1 MKTIQSFSNHWA
13 RILGLWIGS
22 VKIDS
27 SISTITFLGLGLI
40 GGSMALALRK
50 IGFNGKLLGYG
61 RSKETLDRAVSRGLV
76 DESTLDLDYATRDA
90 DLIVLAP
97 ATANILAKMV
107 HGISDSL
114 ATSILLA
121 NNKPL
126 LIAPSMNVKMW
137 NNPSTIENIKSLRN
151 NGHIFVGPDDGEMAC
166 GEVGSGKMSKV
177 EEIYKEISY
186 LINSAPL
193 KGKKALVTSG
203 PTIEPIDPVRFI
215 SNRSSGK
222 QGHAIASLLSKLGAE
237 THLITGPVNIP
248 YPDNVKV
255 TEINTA
261 NEMLEACMNSL
272 PVDISIFAA
281 AVSDWKVANQSS
293 KKIKK
298 SENKNKDMNILLE
311 QNPDILKTISEN
323 NKNRPELVVGFT
335 LETENLIRSAKSK
348 MIKKSCDWIIANNH
362 IQNNE
367 SVFDNDMNEVS
378 FLTNNLEEN
387 WGLISKKNVAEKLCS
402 KIIDYFDNAA

>member
-1 MKTIQSFSNHWA
+1 MKKILLIVSGGIAAYRSLDLIREIKRRGDDVTCVLTKSATKFVQPLSFASLSQNKVYTDLFD
-13 RILGLWIGS
+13 IENES
-22 VKIDS
+22 
-27 SISTITFLGLGLI
+27 
-40 GGSMALALRK
+40 K
-50 IGFNGKLLGYG
+50 IGHIKL
-61 RSKETLDRAVSRGLV
+61 S
-76 DESTLDLDYATRDA
+76 RDA

-137 NNPSTIENIKSLRN
+137 NNPATIENIKSLKN

-177 EEIYKEISY
+177 EEIYKEINY

-261 NEMLEACMNSL
+261 NEMLKACMSSL

-281 AVSDWKVANQSS
+281 AVSDWKVVNQSS

-298 SENKNKDMNILLE
+298 SKNKNSDMNILLE
-311 QNPDILKTISEN
+311 QNPDILRTISEN

-335 LETENLIRSAKSK
+335 LETENLIKSARSK
-348 MIKKSCDWIIANNH
+348 MIEKSCDWIIANNH

-367 SVFDNDMNEVS
+367 SVFDNNMNEVS
-378 FLTNNLEEN
+378 FLTNNHEEN

>member
-1 MKTIQSFSNHWA
+1 MKKILLIVSGGIAAYRSLDLIREIKRRGDDVTCVLTKSATKFVQPLSFASLSQNKVYTDLFD
-13 RILGLWIGS
+13 IENES
-22 VKIDS
+22 
-27 SISTITFLGLGLI
+27 
-40 GGSMALALRK
+40 K
-50 IGFNGKLLGYG
+50 IGHIKL
-61 RSKETLDRAVSRGLV
+61 S
-76 DESTLDLDYATRDA
+76 RDA

-107 HGISDSL
+107 HGVSDSL

-137 NNPSTIENIKSLRN
+137 NNPATIKNIKTLKKD
-151 NGHIFVGPDDGEMAC
+151 GHIFVGPDDGEMAC

-177 EEIYKEISY
+177 EDIYREISY
-186 LINSAPL
+186 LINEPPL
-193 KGKKALVTSG
+193 KGKKAFVTSG

-248 YPDNVKV
+248 YPDNIKV

-261 NEMLEACMNSL
+261 DEMLEACLSSL
-272 PVDISIFAA
+272 PADISIFAA
-281 AVSDWKVANQSS
+281 AVSDWKVTNQSA

-298 SENKNKDMNILLE
+298 SENKNNDMNIMLK
-311 QNPDILKTISEN
+311 QNPDVLKTISET

-335 LETENLIRSAKSK
+335 LETENLIESAKYK
-348 MIKKSCDWIIANNH
+348 MTKKSCDWMIANNH
-362 IQNNE
+362 IQNNK

-378 FLTNNLEEN
+378 FLTSDLQEN
-387 WGLISKKNVAEKLCS
+387 WGLISKKSVAEKLCN
-402 KIIDYFDNAA
+402 KIINHFNNVT

>member
-1 MKTIQSFSNHWA
+1 MKKILLIVSGGIAAYRSLDLIREIKRRGDDVTCVLTKSATKFVQPLSFASLSQNKVYTDLFD
-13 RILGLWIGS
+13 IENES
-22 VKIDS
+22 
-27 SISTITFLGLGLI
+27 
-40 GGSMALALRK
+40 K
-50 IGFNGKLLGYG
+50 IGHIKL
-61 RSKETLDRAVSRGLV
+61 S
-76 DESTLDLDYATRDA
+76 RDA

-107 HGISDSL
+107 HGVSDSL

-137 NNPSTIENIKSLRN
+137 NNPATIKNIKTLKKD
-151 NGHIFVGPDDGEMAC
+151 GHVFVGPDDGEMAC
-166 GEVGSGKMSKV
+166 GEFGSGKMSKV
-177 EEIYKEISY
+177 EDIYREISY
-186 LINSAPL
+186 LINEPPL
-193 KGKKALVTSG
+193 KGKKAFVTSG

-248 YPDNVKV
+248 YPDNIKV

-261 NEMLEACMNSL
+261 DEMLEACLNSL
-272 PVDISIFAA
+272 PADISVFAA
-281 AVSDWKVANQSS
+281 AVSDWKVTNQSA

-298 SENKNKDMNILLE
+298 SENKNNDMNIILK
-311 QNPDILKTISEN
+311 QNPDVLKTISET

-335 LETENLIRSAKSK
+335 LETENLIESAKYK
-348 MIKKSCDWIIANNH
+348 MTKKSCDWMIANNH
-362 IQNNE
+362 IQNNK

-378 FLTNNLEEN
+378 FLTSDLQEN
-387 WGLISKKNVAEKLCS
+387 WGLISKKSVAEKLCN
-402 KIIDYFDNAA
+402 KIISHFNNVT

>member
-1 MKTIQSFSNHWA
+1 MKKILLIVSGGIAAYRSLDLIREIKRRGDDVTCVLTKSATKFVQPLSFASLSQNKVYTDLFD
-13 RILGLWIGS
+13 IENES
-22 VKIDS
+22 
-27 SISTITFLGLGLI
+27 
-40 GGSMALALRK
+40 K
-50 IGFNGKLLGYG
+50 IGHIKL
-61 RSKETLDRAVSRGLV
+61 S
-76 DESTLDLDYATRDA
+76 RDA

-107 HGISDSL
+107 HGVSDSL

-137 NNPSTIENIKSLRN
+137 NNPATIKNIKTLKKD
-151 NGHIFVGPDDGEMAC
+151 GHIFVGPDDGEMAC
-166 GEVGSGKMSKV
+166 GEGGSGKMSKV
-177 EEIYKEISY
+177 EDIYREISY
-186 LINSAPL
+186 LINEPPL
-193 KGKKALVTSG
+193 KGKKAFVTSG

-248 YPDNVKV
+248 YPDNIKV

-261 NEMLEACMNSL
+261 DEMLEACLSSL

-281 AVSDWKVANQSS
+281 AVSDWKVNNQSA

-298 SENKNKDMNILLE
+298 SENKNNDMNIILK
-311 QNPDILKTISEN
+311 QNPDVLKTISET

-335 LETENLIRSAKSK
+335 LETENLIESAKYK
-348 MIKKSCDWIIANNH
+348 MTKKSCDWMIANNH
-362 IQNNE
+362 IQNNK

-378 FLTNNLEEN
+378 FLTSDLQEN
-387 WGLISKKNVAEKLCS
+387 WGLISKKSVAEKLCN
-402 KIIDYFDNAA
+402 KIISHFNNVT

>member
-1 MKTIQSFSNHWA
+1 MKKILLIVSGGIAAYRSLDLIREIKRRGDDVTCVLTKSATKFVQPLSFASLSQNKVYTDLFD
-13 RILGLWIGS
+13 IENES
-22 VKIDS
+22 
-27 SISTITFLGLGLI
+27 
-40 GGSMALALRK
+40 K
-50 IGFNGKLLGYG
+50 IGHIKL
-61 RSKETLDRAVSRGLV
+61 S
-76 DESTLDLDYATRDA
+76 RDA

-137 NNPSTIENIKSLRN
+137 NNPATIENIKSLKN

-261 NEMLEACMNSL
+261 NEMLNACMSSL

-281 AVSDWKVANQSS
+281 AVSDWKVVNQSS

-298 SENKNKDMNILLE
+298 SKNKNNDMNILLE

-335 LETENLIRSAKSK
+335 LETENLIKSARSK

-367 SVFDNDMNEVS
+367 SVFDNNMNEVS
-378 FLTNNLEEN
+378 FLTNNHEEN

>member
-1 MKTIQSFSNHWA
+1 MKKILLIVSGGIAAYRSLDLIREIKRRGDDVTCVLTKSATKFVQPLSFASLSQNKVYTDLFD
-13 RILGLWIGS
+13 IENES
-22 VKIDS
+22 
-27 SISTITFLGLGLI
+27 
-40 GGSMALALRK
+40 K
-50 IGFNGKLLGYG
+50 IGHIKL
-61 RSKETLDRAVSRGLV
+61 S
-76 DESTLDLDYATRDA
+76 RDA

-107 HGISDSL
+107 HGVSDSL

-137 NNPSTIENIKSLRN
+137 NNPATIKNIKTLKKD
-151 NGHIFVGPDDGEMAC
+151 GHIFVGPDDGEMAC
-166 GEVGSGKMSKV
+166 GEVGSGKMSKI
-177 EEIYKEISY
+177 EEIYREISY
-186 LINSAPL
+186 LINEPPL
-193 KGKKALVTSG
+193 KGKKAFVTSG

-248 YPDNVKV
+248 YPDNIKV

-261 NEMLEACMNSL
+261 DEMLKACLSSL
-272 PVDISIFAA
+272 PADISIFAA
-281 AVSDWKVANQSS
+281 AVSDWKVTNQSA

-298 SENKNKDMNILLE
+298 SENKNNDMNIILK
-311 QNPDILKTISEN
+311 QNPDVLKTISET
-323 NKNRPELVVGFT
+323 NKNRPELVIGFT
-335 LETENLIRSAKSK
+335 LETENLIESAKYK
-348 MIKKSCDWIIANNH
+348 MTKKSCDWMIANNH
-362 IQNNE
+362 IQNNK

-378 FLTNNLEEN
+378 FLTSDLQEN
-387 WGLISKKNVAEKLCS
+387 WGLISKKSVAEKLCN
-402 KIIDYFDNAA
+402 KIINHFNNVT

>member
-1 MKTIQSFSNHWA
+1 MKKILLIVSGGIAAYRSLDLIREIKRRGDDVTCVLTKSATKFVQPLSFASLSQNKVYTDLFD
-13 RILGLWIGS
+13 IENES
-22 VKIDS
+22 
-27 SISTITFLGLGLI
+27 
-40 GGSMALALRK
+40 K
-50 IGFNGKLLGYG
+50 IGHIKL
-61 RSKETLDRAVSRGLV
+61 S
-76 DESTLDLDYATRDA
+76 RDA

-137 NNPSTIENIKSLRN
+137 NNPATIENIKSLKN

-248 YPDNVKV
+248 YPDNVRV

-261 NEMLEACMNSL
+261 NEMLNACMSSL

-281 AVSDWKVANQSS
+281 AVSDWKVVNQSS

-298 SENKNKDMNILLE
+298 SKNKNSDMNILLE
-311 QNPDILKTISEN
+311 QNPDILRTISEN

-335 LETENLIRSAKSK
+335 LETENLIKSARSK
-348 MIKKSCDWIIANNH
+348 MIEKSCDWIIANNH

-367 SVFDNDMNEVS
+367 SVFDNNMNEVS
-378 FLTNNLEEN
+378 FLTNNHEEN

>member
-1 MKTIQSFSNHWA
+1 MKKILLIVSGGIAAYRSLDLIREIKRRGDDVTCVLTKSATKFVQPLSFASLSQNKVYTDLFD
-13 RILGLWIGS
+13 IENES
-22 VKIDS
+22 
-27 SISTITFLGLGLI
+27 
-40 GGSMALALRK
+40 K
-50 IGFNGKLLGYG
+50 IGHIKL
-61 RSKETLDRAVSRGLV
+61 S
-76 DESTLDLDYATRDA
+76 RDA

-107 HGISDSL
+107 HGVSDSL

-137 NNPSTIENIKSLRN
+137 NNPATIKNIKTLKKD
-151 NGHIFVGPDDGEMAC
+151 GHIFVGPDDGEMAC
-166 GEVGSGKMSKV
+166 GEVGSGKMSKI
-177 EEIYKEISY
+177 EEIYREISY
-186 LINSAPL
+186 LINEPPL
-193 KGKKALVTSG
+193 KGKKAFVTSG

-248 YPDNVKV
+248 YPDNIKV

-261 NEMLEACMNSL
+261 DEMLKACLSSL
-272 PVDISIFAA
+272 PADISIFAA
-281 AVSDWKVANQSS
+281 AVSDWKVTNQSA

-298 SENKNKDMNILLE
+298 SENKNNDVNIILK
-311 QNPDILKTISEN
+311 QNPDVLKTISET

-335 LETENLIRSAKSK
+335 LETENLIESAKYK
-348 MIKKSCDWIIANNH
+348 MTKKSCDWMIANNH
-362 IQNNE
+362 IQNNK

-378 FLTNNLEEN
+378 FLTSDLQEN
-387 WGLISKKNVAEKLCS
+387 WGLISKKSVAEKLCN
-402 KIIDYFDNAA
+402 KIINHFNNVT

>member
-1 MKTIQSFSNHWA
+1 MKKILLIVSGGIAAYRSLDLIREIKRRGDDVTCVLTKSATKFVQPLSFASLSQNKVYTDLFD
-13 RILGLWIGS
+13 IENES
-22 VKIDS
+22 
-27 SISTITFLGLGLI
+27 
-40 GGSMALALRK
+40 K
-50 IGFNGKLLGYG
+50 IGHIKL
-61 RSKETLDRAVSRGLV
+61 S
-76 DESTLDLDYATRDA
+76 RDA

-107 HGISDSL
+107 HGVSDSL

-137 NNPSTIENIKSLRN
+137 NNPATIKNIKTLKKD
-151 NGHIFVGPDDGEMAC
+151 GHIFVGPDDGEMAC
-166 GEVGSGKMSKV
+166 GEVGSGKMSKI
-177 EEIYKEISY
+177 EEIYREISY
-186 LINSAPL
+186 LINEPPL
-193 KGKKALVTSG
+193 KGKKAFVTSG

-248 YPDNVKV
+248 YPDNIKV

-261 NEMLEACMNSL
+261 DEMLEACLSSL
-272 PVDISIFAA
+272 PADISIFAA
-281 AVSDWKVANQSS
+281 AVSDWKVTNQSA

-298 SENKNKDMNILLE
+298 SENKNNDVNIILK
-311 QNPDILKTISEN
+311 QNPDVLKTISET
-323 NKNRPELVVGFT
+323 NKNRPELVIGFT
-335 LETENLIRSAKSK
+335 LETENLIESAKYK
-348 MIKKSCDWIIANNH
+348 MTKKSCDWMIANNH
-362 IQNNE
+362 IQNNK

-378 FLTNNLEEN
+378 FLTSDLQ
-387 WGLISKKNVAEKLCS
+387 
-402 KIIDYFDNAA
+402 

>member
-1 MKTIQSFSNHWA
+1 MKKILLIVSGGIAAYRSLDLIREIKRRGDDVTCVLTKSATKFVQPLSFASLSQNKVYTDLFD
-13 RILGLWIGS
+13 IENES
-22 VKIDS
+22 
-27 SISTITFLGLGLI
+27 
-40 GGSMALALRK
+40 K
-50 IGFNGKLLGYG
+50 IGHIKL
-61 RSKETLDRAVSRGLV
+61 S
-76 DESTLDLDYATRDA
+76 RDA

-107 HGISDSL
+107 HGVSDSL

-137 NNPSTIENIKSLRN
+137 NNPATIKNIKTLKKD
-151 NGHIFVGPDDGEMAC
+151 GHIFVGPDDGEMAC

-177 EEIYKEISY
+177 EDIYKEISY
-186 LINSAPL
+186 LINESPL
-193 KGKKALVTSG
+193 KGKKAFVTSG

-248 YPDNVKV
+248 YPDNIKV

-261 NEMLEACMNSL
+261 DEMLEACLSSL
-272 PVDISIFAA
+272 PADISIFAA
-281 AVSDWKVANQSS
+281 AVSDWKVSNQSA

-298 SENKNKDMNILLE
+298 SENKNNDMNIILK
-311 QNPDILKTISEN
+311 QNPDVLKTISET

-335 LETENLIRSAKSK
+335 LETENLIESAKYK
-348 MIKKSCDWIIANNH
+348 MIKKSCDWMIANNH
-362 IQNNE
+362 IQNNK

-378 FLTNNLEEN
+378 FLTSDLQEN
-387 WGLISKKNVAEKLCS
+387 WGLISKKSVAEKLCN
-402 KIIDYFDNAA
+402 KIISHFNNVT

>member
-1 MKTIQSFSNHWA
+1 MKKILLIVSGGIAAYRSLDLIREIKRRGDDVTCVLTKSATKFVQPLSFASLSQNKVYTDLFD
-13 RILGLWIGS
+13 IENES
-22 VKIDS
+22 
-27 SISTITFLGLGLI
+27 
-40 GGSMALALRK
+40 K
-50 IGFNGKLLGYG
+50 IGHIKL
-61 RSKETLDRAVSRGLV
+61 S
-76 DESTLDLDYATRDA
+76 RDA

-137 NNPSTIENIKSLRN
+137 NNPATIENIKSLKN

-261 NEMLEACMNSL
+261 NEMLKVCMNSL

-298 SENKNKDMNILLE
+298 SENKNKDINILLE
-311 QNPDILKTISEN
+311 KNPDILKTISEN

-335 LETENLIRSAKSK
+335 LETENLIKSAKSK

>member
-1 MKTIQSFSNHWA
+1 MKKILLIVSGGIAAYRSLDLIREIKRRGDDVTCVLTKSATKFVQPLSFASLSQNKVYTDLFD
-13 RILGLWIGS
+13 IENES
-22 VKIDS
+22 
-27 SISTITFLGLGLI
+27 
-40 GGSMALALRK
+40 K
-50 IGFNGKLLGYG
+50 IGHIKL
-61 RSKETLDRAVSRGLV
+61 S
-76 DESTLDLDYATRDA
+76 RDA

-126 LIAPSMNVKMW
+126 LIAPSMNVKML
-137 NNPSTIENIKSLRN
+137 NNPATIENIKSLKN

-186 LINSAPL
+186 LINSSPL

-222 QGHAIASLLSKLGAE
+222 QGHAIASLLTKLGAE

-255 TEINTA
+255 TEVNTA
-261 NEMLEACMNSL
+261 NEMLRACINSL

-298 SENKNKDMNILLE
+298 SENKNKDISILLE

-335 LETENLIRSAKSK
+335 LETENLIKSAKSK

-387 WGLISKKNVAEKLCS
+387 WGLISKKNVAERLCS

>member
-1 MKTIQSFSNHWA
+1 MKKILLIVSGGIAAYRSLDLIREIKRRGDDVTCVLTKSATKFVQPLSFASLSQNKVYTDLFD
-13 RILGLWIGS
+13 IENES
-22 VKIDS
+22 
-27 SISTITFLGLGLI
+27 
-40 GGSMALALRK
+40 K
-50 IGFNGKLLGYG
+50 IGHIKL
-61 RSKETLDRAVSRGLV
+61 S
-76 DESTLDLDYATRDA
+76 RDA

-107 HGISDSL
+107 HGVSDSL

-137 NNPSTIENIKSLRN
+137 NNPATIKNIKTLKKD
-151 NGHIFVGPDDGEMAC
+151 GHIFVGPDDGEMAC

-177 EEIYKEISY
+177 EDIYREISH
-186 LINSAPL
+186 LINEPPL
-193 KGKKALVTSG
+193 KGKKAFVTSG

-248 YPDNVKV
+248 YPDNIKV

-261 NEMLEACMNSL
+261 DEMLEACLSSL
-272 PVDISIFAA
+272 PADISIFAA
-281 AVSDWKVANQSS
+281 AVSDWKVTNQSA

-298 SENKNKDMNILLE
+298 SENKNNDMNIILK
-311 QNPDILKTISEN
+311 QNPDVLKTISET

-335 LETENLIRSAKSK
+335 LETENLIESAKYK
-348 MIKKSCDWIIANNH
+348 MTKKSCDWMIANNH
-362 IQNNE
+362 IQNNK

-378 FLTNNLEEN
+378 FLTSDLQEN
-387 WGLISKKNVAEKLCS
+387 WGLISKKSVAEKLCN
-402 KIIDYFDNAA
+402 KIISHFNNVT

>member
-1 MKTIQSFSNHWA
+1 MKKILLIVSGGIAAYRSLDLIREIKRRGDDVTCVLTKSATKFVQPLSFASLSQNKVYTDLFD
-13 RILGLWIGS
+13 IENES
-22 VKIDS
+22 
-27 SISTITFLGLGLI
+27 
-40 GGSMALALRK
+40 K
-50 IGFNGKLLGYG
+50 IGHIKL
-61 RSKETLDRAVSRGLV
+61 S
-76 DESTLDLDYATRDA
+76 RDA

-107 HGISDSL
+107 HGVSDSL

-137 NNPSTIENIKSLRN
+137 NNPATIKNIKTLKKD
-151 NGHIFVGPDDGEMAC
+151 GHIFVGPDDGEMAC

-177 EEIYKEISY
+177 EDIYREISY
-186 LINSAPL
+186 LINEPPL
-193 KGKKALVTSG
+193 KGKKAFVTSG

-248 YPDNVKV
+248 YPDNIKV

-261 NEMLEACMNSL
+261 DEMLEACLSSL
-272 PVDISIFAA
+272 PADISIFAA
-281 AVSDWKVANQSS
+281 AVSDWKVTNQST

-298 SENKNKDMNILLE
+298 SENKNNDLNIILK
-311 QNPDILKTISEN
+311 QNPDVLKTISET

-335 LETENLIRSAKSK
+335 LETENLIESAKYK
-348 MIKKSCDWIIANNH
+348 MTKKSCDWMIANNH
-362 IQNNE
+362 IQNNK

-378 FLTNNLEEN
+378 FLTSDLQEN
-387 WGLISKKNVAEKLCS
+387 WGLISKKSVAEKLCN
-402 KIIDYFDNAA
+402 KIISHFNNVT

>member
-1 MKTIQSFSNHWA
+1 MKKILLIVSGGIAAYRSLDLIREIKRRGDDVTCVLTKSATKFVQPLSFASLSQNKVYTDLFD
-13 RILGLWIGS
+13 IENES
-22 VKIDS
+22 
-27 SISTITFLGLGLI
+27 
-40 GGSMALALRK
+40 K
-50 IGFNGKLLGYG
+50 IGHIKL
-61 RSKETLDRAVSRGLV
+61 S
-76 DESTLDLDYATRDA
+76 RDA

-107 HGISDSL
+107 HGVSDSL

-137 NNPSTIENIKSLRN
+137 NNPATIKNIKTLKKD
-151 NGHIFVGPDDGEMAC
+151 GHIFVGPDDGEMAC

-177 EEIYKEISY
+177 EDIYREISY
-186 LINSAPL
+186 LINEPPL
-193 KGKKALVTSG
+193 KGKKAFVTSG

-248 YPDNVKV
+248 YPDNIKV

-261 NEMLEACMNSL
+261 DEMLEACLSSL
-272 PVDISIFAA
+272 PADISIFAA
-281 AVSDWKVANQSS
+281 AVSDWKVTNQSA

-298 SENKNKDMNILLE
+298 SENKNNDVNIILK
-311 QNPDILKTISEN
+311 QNPDVLKTISET
-323 NKNRPELVVGFT
+323 NKNRPELVIGFT
-335 LETENLIRSAKSK
+335 LETENLIESAKYK
-348 MIKKSCDWIIANNH
+348 MTKKSCDWMIANNH
-362 IQNNE
+362 IQNNK

-378 FLTNNLEEN
+378 FLTSDLQEN
-387 WGLISKKNVAEKLCS
+387 WGLISKKSVAEKLCN
-402 KIIDYFDNAA
+402 KIISHFNNVT

>member
-1 MKTIQSFSNHWA
+1 MKKILLIVSGGIAAYRSLDLIREIKRRGDDVTCVLTKSATKFVQPLSFASLSQNKVYTDLFD
-13 RILGLWIGS
+13 IENES
-22 VKIDS
+22 
-27 SISTITFLGLGLI
+27 
-40 GGSMALALRK
+40 K
-50 IGFNGKLLGYG
+50 IGHIKL
-61 RSKETLDRAVSRGLV
+61 S
-76 DESTLDLDYATRDA
+76 RDA

-97 ATANILAKMV
+97 ATANILAKMA
-107 HGISDSL
+107 HGVSDSL

-137 NNPSTIENIKSLRN
+137 NNPATIKNIKTLKKD
-151 NGHIFVGPDDGEMAC
+151 GHIFVGPDDGEMAC

-177 EEIYKEISY
+177 EDIYREISY
-186 LINSAPL
+186 LINEPPL
-193 KGKKALVTSG
+193 KGKKAFVTSG

-222 QGHAIASLLSKLGAE
+222 QGYAIASLLSKLGAE

-248 YPDNVKV
+248 YPDNIKV

-261 NEMLEACMNSL
+261 DEMLEACLSSL
-272 PVDISIFAA
+272 PADISIFAA
-281 AVSDWKVANQSS
+281 AVSDWKVTNQSA

-298 SENKNKDMNILLE
+298 SEDKNSDMNIILK
-311 QNPDILKTISEN
+311 QNPDVLKTISET

-335 LETENLIRSAKSK
+335 LETENLIESAKYK
-348 MIKKSCDWIIANNH
+348 MTKKSCDWMIANNH
-362 IQNNE
+362 IQNNK

-378 FLTNNLEEN
+378 FLTSDLQEN
-387 WGLISKKNVAEKLCS
+387 WGLISKKSVAEKLCN
-402 KIIDYFDNAA
+402 KIINHFNNIT

>member
-1 MKTIQSFSNHWA
+1 MKKILLIVSGGIAAYRSLDLIREIKRRGDDVTCVLTKSATKFVQPLSFASLSQN
-13 RILGLWIGS
+13 RVYTDLFDIENES
-22 VKIDS
+22 
-27 SISTITFLGLGLI
+27 
-40 GGSMALALRK
+40 K
-50 IGFNGKLLGYG
+50 IGHIKL
-61 RSKETLDRAVSRGLV
+61 S
-76 DESTLDLDYATRDA
+76 RDA

-107 HGISDSL
+107 HGVSDSL

-137 NNPSTIENIKSLRN
+137 NNPATIKNIKTLKKD
-151 NGHIFVGPDDGEMAC
+151 GHIFVGPDDGEMAC
-166 GEVGSGKMSKV
+166 GEVGSGKMSKI
-177 EEIYKEISY
+177 EDIYREISY
-186 LINSAPL
+186 LINEPPL
-193 KGKKALVTSG
+193 KGKKAFVTSG

-248 YPDNVKV
+248 YPDNIKV

-261 NEMLEACMNSL
+261 DEMLKACLSSL
-272 PVDISIFAA
+272 PADISIFAA
-281 AVSDWKVANQSS
+281 AVSDWKVTNQSA

-298 SENKNKDMNILLE
+298 SENKNNDVNIILK
-311 QNPDILKTISEN
+311 QNPDVLKTISET

-335 LETENLIRSAKSK
+335 LETENLIESAKYK
-348 MIKKSCDWIIANNH
+348 MTKKSCDWMIANNH
-362 IQNNE
+362 IQNNK

-378 FLTNNLEEN
+378 FLTSDLQEN
-387 WGLISKKNVAEKLCS
+387 WGLISKKSVAEKLCN
-402 KIIDYFDNAA
+402 KIINHFNNVT

>member
-1 MKTIQSFSNHWA
+1 MKKILLIVSGGIAAYRSLDLIREIKRRGDDVTCVLTKSATKFVQPLSFASLSQNKVYTDLFD
-13 RILGLWIGS
+13 IENES
-22 VKIDS
+22 
-27 SISTITFLGLGLI
+27 
-40 GGSMALALRK
+40 K
-50 IGFNGKLLGYG
+50 IGHIKL
-61 RSKETLDRAVSRGLV
+61 S
-76 DESTLDLDYATRDA
+76 RDA

-107 HGISDSL
+107 HGVSDSL

-137 NNPSTIENIKSLRN
+137 NNPATIKNIKTLKKD
-151 NGHIFVGPDDGEMAC
+151 GHIFVGPDDGEMAC

-177 EEIYKEISY
+177 EDIYKEISY
-186 LINSAPL
+186 LINESPL
-193 KGKKALVTSG
+193 KGKKAFVTSG

-248 YPDNVKV
+248 YPDNIKV

-261 NEMLEACMNSL
+261 DEMLEACLSSL
-272 PVDISIFAA
+272 PADISVFAA
-281 AVSDWKVANQSS
+281 AVSDWKVTNQSA

-298 SENKNKDMNILLE
+298 SENKNNDMNIILK
-311 QNPDILKTISEN
+311 QNPDVLKTISET

-335 LETENLIRSAKSK
+335 LETENLIESAKYK
-348 MIKKSCDWIIANNH
+348 MTKKSCDWMIANNH
-362 IQNNE
+362 IQNNK

-378 FLTNNLEEN
+378 FLTSDLQEN
-387 WGLISKKNVAEKLCS
+387 WGLISKKSVAEKLCN
-402 KIIDYFDNAA
+402 KIISHFNNVR

>member
-1 MKTIQSFSNHWA
+1 MKKILLIVSGGIAAYRSLDLIREIKRRGDDVTCVLTKSATKFVQPLSFASLSQNKVYTDLFD
-13 RILGLWIGS
+13 IENES
-22 VKIDS
+22 
-27 SISTITFLGLGLI
+27 
-40 GGSMALALRK
+40 K
-50 IGFNGKLLGYG
+50 IGHIKL
-61 RSKETLDRAVSRGLV
+61 S
-76 DESTLDLDYATRDA
+76 RDA

-97 ATANILAKMV
+97 ATANILAKMA
-107 HGISDSL
+107 HGVSDSL

-137 NNPSTIENIKSLRN
+137 NNPATIKNIKTLKKD
-151 NGHIFVGPDDGEMAC
+151 GHIFVGPDDGEMAC

-177 EEIYKEISY
+177 EDIYREISY
-186 LINSAPL
+186 LINEPPL
-193 KGKKALVTSG
+193 KGKKAFVTSG

-248 YPDNVKV
+248 YPDNIKV

-261 NEMLEACMNSL
+261 DEMLEACLSSL
-272 PVDISIFAA
+272 PADISIFAA
-281 AVSDWKVANQSS
+281 AVSDWKVTNQSA

-298 SENKNKDMNILLE
+298 SENKNNDMNIILK
-311 QNPDILKTISEN
+311 QNPDVLKTISET

-335 LETENLIRSAKSK
+335 LETENLIESAKYK
-348 MIKKSCDWIIANNH
+348 MTKKSCDWMIANNH
-362 IQNNE
+362 IQNNK

-378 FLTNNLEEN
+378 FLTSDLQEN
-387 WGLISKKNVAEKLCS
+387 WGLISKKSVAEKLCN
-402 KIIDYFDNAA
+402 KIINHFNNIT

>member
-1 MKTIQSFSNHWA
+1 
-13 RILGLWIGS
+13 
-22 VKIDS
+22 
-27 SISTITFLGLGLI
+27 
-40 GGSMALALRK
+40 
-50 IGFNGKLLGYG
+50 
-61 RSKETLDRAVSRGLV
+61 
-76 DESTLDLDYATRDA
+76 
-90 DLIVLAP
+90 
-97 ATANILAKMV
+97 
-107 HGISDSL
+107 
-114 ATSILLA
+114 
-121 NNKPL
+121 
-126 LIAPSMNVKMW
+126 MNVKMW
-137 NNPSTIENIKSLRN
+137 NNPATIKNIKSLKN
-151 NGHIFVGPDDGEMAC
+151 DGHVFVGPDDGEMAC

-248 YPDNVKV
+248 YPDNIKV

-261 NEMLEACMNSL
+261 DEMLKACMNSL

-281 AVSDWKVANQSS
+281 AVSDWKVVNQSS

-298 SENKNKDMNILLE
+298 SENKNNDMNILLE

-335 LETENLIRSAKSK
+335 LETENLIKSAKSK
-348 MIKKSCDWIIANNH
+348 MVKKSCDWIIANNH

-387 WGLISKKNVAEKLCS
+387 WGLISKKKCC
-402 KIIDYFDNAA
+402 

>member
-1 MKTIQSFSNHWA
+1 MKKILLIVSGGIAAYRSLDLIREIKRRGDDVTCVLTKSATKFVQPLSFASLSQNKVYTDLFD
-13 RILGLWIGS
+13 IENES
-22 VKIDS
+22 
-27 SISTITFLGLGLI
+27 
-40 GGSMALALRK
+40 K
-50 IGFNGKLLGYG
+50 IGHIKL
-61 RSKETLDRAVSRGLV
+61 S
-76 DESTLDLDYATRDA
+76 RDA

-107 HGISDSL
+107 HGVSDSL

-137 NNPSTIENIKSLRN
+137 NNPATIKNIKTLKKD
-151 NGHIFVGPDDGEMAC
+151 GHIFVGPDDGEMAC
-166 GEVGSGKMSKV
+166 GEVGSGKMSKI
-177 EEIYKEISY
+177 EEIYREISY
-186 LINSAPL
+186 LINEPPL
-193 KGKKALVTSG
+193 KGKKAFVTSG

-248 YPDNVKV
+248 YPDNIKV

-261 NEMLEACMNSL
+261 DEMLKACLSSL
-272 PVDISIFAA
+272 PADISIFAA
-281 AVSDWKVANQSS
+281 AVSDWKVTNQSA

-298 SENKNKDMNILLE
+298 SENKNNDMNIILK
-311 QNPDILKTISEN
+311 QNPDVLKTISET

-335 LETENLIRSAKSK
+335 LETENLIESAKYK
-348 MIKKSCDWIIANNH
+348 MTKKSCDWMIANNH
-362 IQNNE
+362 IQNNK

-378 FLTNNLEEN
+378 FLTSDLQEN
-387 WGLISKKNVAEKLCS
+387 WGLISKKSVAEKLCN
-402 KIIDYFDNAA
+402 KIINHFNNVT